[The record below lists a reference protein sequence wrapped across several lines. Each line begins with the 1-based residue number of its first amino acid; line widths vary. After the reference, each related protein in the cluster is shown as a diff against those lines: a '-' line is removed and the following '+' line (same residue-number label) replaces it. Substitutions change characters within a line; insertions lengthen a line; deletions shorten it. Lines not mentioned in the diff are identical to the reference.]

1 MRISRDEIEGAV
13 ELFVN
18 CIYDDGEES
27 DWLEASL
34 EDWIKAVYEELVTWK
49 TKENCSYHSN
59 ENRFEGKENIIKRIK
74 PIIIERLE
82 ELKNEGYS
90 IKAI

>member
-1 MRISRDEIEGAV
+1 MRITRDEIEGAV

-49 TKENCSYHSN
+49 TKENSSYHSN

-82 ELKNEGYS
+82 ELKNEGYP